1 MNLYSAP
8 SSHPLL
14 RGAPNYS
21 ADTVLEFSRRS
32 AVSVSKGLA
41 QGPYAMVRGGV
52 RTRDLSIHD
61 QRRYLGATTPHKIDG
76 THLENHASRLDTK
89 QRDEHMSPHE
99 KQRTKEDIINFI
111 IGLYIYTY
119 TYLIRGF
126 TKLESHKQL
135 YLYLFHAWV

>member
-21 ADTVLEFSRRS
+21 ADTVLEFSRRR

-41 QGPYAMVRGGV
+41 QGPFVVVRGGV

-89 QRDEHMSPHE
+89 QRDDHMSPHE

-111 IGLYIYTY
+111 IRLYIQCA
-119 TYLIRGF
+119 I
-126 TKLESHKQL
+126 
-135 YLYLFHAWV
+135 YLFHAWV

>member
-76 THLENHASRLDTK
+76 SHLEKRRPLLDWMMKDTK
-89 QRDEHMSPHE
+89 QSDDHMSLHE
-99 KQRTKEDIINFI
+99 KQRMKEDIVNFI
-111 IGLYIYTY
+111 IGLYIQCA
-119 TYLIRGF
+119 I
-126 TKLESHKQL
+126 
-135 YLYLFHAWV
+135 YLFHAWV